1 VNSLLDG
8 TGIQQAMSTA
18 RKSGASCKSFVT
30 KCPYNMDG
38 FQQSLM
44 RYAQLY
50 EANRNDDEEEYVNE
64 VVSDS

>member
-1 VNSLLDG
+1 
-8 TGIQQAMSTA
+8 
-18 RKSGASCKSFVT
+18 
-30 KCPYNMDG
+30 MDG